1 MFVTHLGQ
9 WVRFYIEGVDD
20 LAFVLQCLAHFTPSC
35 EHYYHL
41 SLPIQDKCFTVD
53 TYSKCMSPWD
63 PFVSDKVFNQEQM
76 HESKIGYTMPDELIM
91 YSKVTWARDLG
102 WLSMSKL
109 MSTRPKA
116 SSEGLAKIGG

>member
-1 MFVTHLGQ
+1 
-9 WVRFYIEGVDD
+9 
-20 LAFVLQCLAHFTPSC
+20 
-35 EHYYHL
+35 
-41 SLPIQDKCFTVD
+41 
-53 TYSKCMSPWD
+53 MSN
-63 PFVSDKVFNQEQM
+63 KVFNQEQM
-76 HESKIGYTMPDELIM
+76 HESKIGYTMSDELIM